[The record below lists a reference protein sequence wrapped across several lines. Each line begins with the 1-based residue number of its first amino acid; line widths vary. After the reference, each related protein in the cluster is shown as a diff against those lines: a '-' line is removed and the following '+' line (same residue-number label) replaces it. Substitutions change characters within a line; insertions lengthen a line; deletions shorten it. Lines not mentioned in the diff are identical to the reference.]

1 MYSFRCSFKKDGYDE
16 ELGGREGWSW
26 RDSKSRG
33 GERRKEGSRGGG
45 RASCGVGKVR
55 GWREREGRWASV
67 ARKIESERGPR
78 QKRGGGLRVNR
89 RCTVGEGGREDGAGG
104 GEVAADGSSD
114 GS

>member
-1 MYSFRCSFKKDGYDE
+1 MMQLHIEKGKRT
-16 ELGGREGWSW
+16 
-26 RDSKSRG
+26 KSRAK
-33 GERRKEGSRGGG
+33 R
-45 RASCGVGKVR
+45 
-55 GWREREGRWASV
+55 REREGRWASV
-67 ARKIESERGPR
+67 AKKIESERGPR